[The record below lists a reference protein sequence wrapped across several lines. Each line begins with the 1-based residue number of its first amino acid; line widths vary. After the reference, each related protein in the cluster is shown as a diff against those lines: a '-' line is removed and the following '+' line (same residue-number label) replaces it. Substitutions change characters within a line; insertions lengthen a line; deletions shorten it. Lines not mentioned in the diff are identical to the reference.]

1 MGPHA
6 NRGDRVKSLL
16 DPAFKYTPA
25 CATDIRKTFARVRKE
40 REQAEAKLRD
50 AIAKVQPLK
59 RSA

>member
-1 MGPHA
+1 M
-6 NRGDRVKSLL
+6 KSLL